1 MFVTTKKLGVEMV
14 PIIAAG
20 VGGAIVLFP
29 GALPLLGRVLRPFA
43 KEVIKAC
50 HATGDLVAQARR
62 ELEQE
67 NAARTSSEA
76 IDEAISEDL
85 DFVSEARTD
94 LSEVTE
100 NLIIEVCSES
110 EQNGAPS
117 SEATTGSSSQGT
129 TEERPG
135 KRGARPRAH
144 KRRLPNALV
153 IIGDDQHRA
162 T

>member
-1 MFVTTKKLGVEMV
+1 MV

-20 VGGAIVLFP
+20 VGGALVLVP
-29 GALPLLGRVLRPFA
+29 GALPLLGRVLRPVA

-50 HATGDLVAQARR
+50 QAAGGLVTEARR
-62 ELEQE
+62 ELERE

-76 IDEAISEDL
+76 TDEAIPEVHGSVL
-85 DFVSEARTD
+85 EACTD
-94 LSEVTE
+94 PSTFAE
-100 NLIIEVCSES
+100 NLIIEGCSEF
-110 EQNGAPS
+110 EQVNAALN

-135 KRGARPRAH
+135 KRGARPRSH